1 MELKKHLTPV
11 YLGDKTLKFAD
22 IDETLQKVADQIPM
36 VDTDR
41 IYLWELQTQE
51 RVFILFMIIGILL
64 FFFTLL
70 L

>member
-1 MELKKHLTPV
+1 MELKDTLKPV

-22 IDETLQKVADQIPM
+22 IDETLQKVADQIPI

>member
-1 MELKKHLTPV
+1 MELKNTLKPV
-11 YLGDKTLKFAD
+11 YLGDKTLKFGD